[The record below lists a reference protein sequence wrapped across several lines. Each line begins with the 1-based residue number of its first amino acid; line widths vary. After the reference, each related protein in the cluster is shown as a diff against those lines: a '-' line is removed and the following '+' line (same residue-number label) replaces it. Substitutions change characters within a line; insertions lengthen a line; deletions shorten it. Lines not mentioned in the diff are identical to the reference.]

1 MTLERGLF
9 GVEKDDYRRG
19 KEGQGG
25 DKDMK
30 YAKSIISM

>member
-1 MTLERGLF
+1 MALERGLF

-30 YAKSIISM
+30 YESQ